1 LRALHRA
8 RDAGRPSPAAA
19 PAALKPGFGKPRT
32 PWPSTPRNRSAA
44 SRKASTRSGGIF
56 DLDRKRSRIALI
68 ERDAGQPDFWND
80 NAKAQAALKEKATLE
95 ATVQGFERVERALDD
110 AKTLLELAAEAG
122 DEAARAEAETAVAAV
137 AREVERLE
145 LERMLSGE
153 NDHASCYMEINAG
166 AGGTESMDWAAMLLR
181 MYSRYAEAKGWKV
194 DVNDFVAG
202 EEAGVKNV
210 SLSIH
215 GENAYGFLKAENGVH
230 RLVRISPFDAN
241 ARRQTSFASVTVYPE
256 VDDDIVIDIP
266 EKDVRVD
273 VFRASGA
280 GGQKVNKT
288 SSAVRL
294 THLPTGITVAM
305 QNERSQHANRDMAW
319 KILRARLY
327 DLEMQK
333 RNQARDAAEA
343 QKKDIAFGSQIRS
356 YVLAPYRLV
365 KDLRTGV
372 ETGNVDAVL
381 DGDLDPFITAQLLGV
396 KNPNRALPE

>member
-1 LRALHRA
+1 LRRSSPGSRGWWPWFAS
-8 RDAGRPSPAAA
+8 AG
-19 PAALKPGFGKPRT
+19 PGPT
-32 PWPSTPRNRSAA
+32 EHPESCPSTRRNESAPCRRA
-44 SRKASTRSGGIF
+44 WTRSGGIF

-68 ERDAGQPDFWND
+68 DRDSGQPDFWND
-80 NAKAQAALKEKATLE
+80 QVKAQGLMKEKATLE
-95 ATVQGFERVERALDD
+95 AQVQGFERVERALDD

-122 DEAARAEAETAVAAV
+122 DDAARAEAEASLDGVEH
-137 AREVERLE
+137 EVEKLE
-145 LERMLSGE
+145 LRRMLSGD
-153 NDHASCYMEINAG
+153 NDHANAYMEINAG

-181 MYSRYAEAKGWKV
+181 MYTRYAEAKGWSV
-194 DVNDFVAG
+194 EIDDFVAG
-202 EEAGVKNV
+202 EEAGLKNV
-210 SLSIH
+210 LIQVT
-215 GENAYGFLKAENGVH
+215 GENAYGYLKAENGVH

-273 VFRASGA
+273 VYRASGA

-319 KILRARLY
+319 KILRSRLY

-333 RNQARDAAEA
+333 RNQVRDEAES

-381 DGDLDPFITAQLLGV
+381 DGDLESFVTAQLLGV
-396 KNPNRALPE
+396 KNPNRAVPE

>member
-1 LRALHRA
+1 MGSLQARLDALRGHL
-8 RDAGRPSPAAA
+8 
-19 PAALKPGFGKPRT
+19 
-32 PWPSTPRNRSAA
+32 
-44 SRKASTRSGGIF
+44 

-68 ERDAGQPDFWND
+68 DRDAGQPDFWND
-80 NAKAQAALKEKATLE
+80 QVKAQGVLKEKSALTAQVE
-95 ATVQGFERVERALDD
+95 GFERVDRALDD
-110 AKTLLELAAEAG
+110 ARTLLELAAEAN
-122 DEAARAEAETAVAAV
+122 DDAARAEAETSLDAVE
-137 AREVERLE
+137 REVEKLE
-145 LERMLSGE
+145 LRRMLSGD
-153 NDHASCYMEINAG
+153 NDGANAYMEINAG

-181 MYSRYAEAKGWKV
+181 MYTRYAEAKGWTV
-194 DVNDFVAG
+194 EINDFVAG
-202 EEAGVKNV
+202 EEAGLKNV
-210 SLSIH
+210 SIKVT
-215 GENAYGFLKAENGVH
+215 GENAYGYLKAENGVH

-273 VFRASGA
+273 VYRASGA

-294 THLPTGITVAM
+294 THVPSGITVAM

-319 KILRARLY
+319 KILRSRLY
-327 DLEMQK
+327 DLELQK
-333 RNQARDAAEA
+333 RNQARDEAES

-381 DGDLDPFITAQLLGV
+381 DGKLDDFVTAQLLGV
-396 KNPNRALPE
+396 KNPNRTVPE

>member
-1 LRALHRA
+1 M
-8 RDAGRPSPAAA
+8 D
-19 PAALKPGFGKPRT
+19 
-32 PWPSTPRNRSAA
+32 
-44 SRKASTRSGGIF
+44 
-56 DLDRKRSRIALI
+56 
-68 ERDAGQPDFWND
+68 
-80 NAKAQAALKEKATLE
+80 
-95 ATVQGFERVERALDD
+95 RALDD
-110 AKTLLELAAEAG
+110 ARTLLELAAEAN
-122 DEAARAEAETAVAAV
+122 DDAARAEAESSLDAVE
-137 AREVERLE
+137 REVEKLE
-145 LERMLSGE
+145 LRRMLSGD
-153 NDHASCYMEINAG
+153 NDGANAYMEINAG

-181 MYSRYAEAKGWKV
+181 MYTRYAEAKDWTV
-194 DVNDFVAG
+194 EINDFVAG
-202 EEAGVKNV
+202 EEAGLKNV
-210 SLSIH
+210 SIKVT
-215 GENAYGFLKAENGVH
+215 GENAYGYLKAENGVH

-273 VFRASGA
+273 VYRASGA

-294 THLPTGITVAM
+294 THVPSGITVAM

-319 KILRARLY
+319 KILRSRLY
-327 DLEMQK
+327 DLELQK
-333 RNQARDAAEA
+333 RNQARDEAES

-381 DGDLDPFITAQLLGV
+381 DGKLDDFVTAQLLGV
-396 KNPNRALPE
+396 KNPNRTVPE